1 MTSGRCHD
9 DFDVIITLAITNVS
23 RLSDIKR
30 CGDYPVF
37 LLGGIGPEKSSQ
49 ATLNLKVQLY

>member
-1 MTSGRCHD
+1 MTSSGCHD
-9 DFDVIITLAITNVS
+9 DFDVIITLAITNVL

-30 CGDYPVF
+30 RGVYPVS

-49 ATLNLKVQLY
+49 VNLI

>member
-1 MTSGRCHD
+1 MTSCRCHD
-9 DFDVIITLAITNVS
+9 DFDVIITQAITNVL

-30 CGDYPVF
+30 RGHYPVS

-49 ATLNLKVQLY
+49 ATLI

>member
-1 MTSGRCHD
+1 MTSCRCYD
-9 DFDVIITLAITNVS
+9 GFDVIITLAITNVL

-30 CGDYPVF
+30 CGDYPVS

-49 ATLNLKVQLY
+49 ATLI